1 MIIDNYENYD
11 IYDNCDNYW
20 QQDNDK
26 DKTGTCDIWDTDN
39 NSDNWEPESM
49 TIFVIWQSIVTLDS
63 IRNSCDVYNH
73 TCQLVKSVMMI
84 IVVSLFNR
92 IQLDS
97 IGEERRGRVWHD
109 AAIQVRH
116 KCNTMMDAAIQPL
129 VEYTKYNTSCNTSV
143 TQVWKQRWVL
153 HKNLHKA
160 AIQAP
165 VQRYTSC
172 DSQQCNL
179 QVVQCNKKYKKQW
192 NTGRTVHRC
201 KLHKHSKTKHIQQVG
216 KLTVY
221 KCKLHKFSKT
231 WERTLYLFRVPP
243 FLAHGA
249 NYLLIV
255 EMQLFLYC
263 DQIKYFEI

>member
-1 MIIDNYENYD
+1 MTIVTIVTTATKAMTETKLGLVTFETLITILTIENL
-11 IYDNCDNYW
+11 NPW
-20 QQDNDK
+20 QSLL
-26 DKTGTCDIWDTDN
+26 
-39 NSDNWEPESM
+39 SDNQLWHW
-49 TIFVIWQSIVTLDS
+49 TALIVTLDS

-192 NTGRTVHRC
+192 NTGRTVHKC

-243 FLAHGA
+243 FLARGA